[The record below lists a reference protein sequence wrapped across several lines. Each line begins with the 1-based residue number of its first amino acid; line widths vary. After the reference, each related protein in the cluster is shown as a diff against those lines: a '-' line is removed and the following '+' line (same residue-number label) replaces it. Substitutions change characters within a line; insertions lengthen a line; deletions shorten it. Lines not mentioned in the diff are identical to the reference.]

1 MYKFH
6 ESNIRVRYA
15 ETDQMGVVHHG
26 NYASLL
32 EEARTTWLREIGI
45 SYKEMELS
53 GIGLPLTLL
62 SMKYKKSALYDDV
75 LTIKTILRKLP
86 SVRLEFDYE
95 IYNETQELLIEAT
108 TELVFIKMDTKRP
121 VRAPKYFI
129 EALENYKNLY

>member
-1 MYKFH
+1 
-6 ESNIRVRYA
+6 
-15 ETDQMGVVHHG
+15 
-26 NYASLL
+26 
-32 EEARTTWLREIGI
+32 
-45 SYKEMELS
+45 
-53 GIGLPLTLL
+53 
-62 SMKYKKSALYDDV
+62 MKYKKSALYDDV

-129 EALENYKNLY
+129 EALENYKNPY